1 MLSQLCLG
9 CGITFGDNHDRCIHK
24 LAEFKQK
31 LETSMKG
38 SQIALD
44 VCLEMDGAGYASDL
58 ASASFYPREGKR
70 KHLQVR

>member
-1 MLSQLCLG
+1 
-9 CGITFGDNHDRCIHK
+9 
-24 LAEFKQK
+24 
-31 LETSMKG
+31 MKG

-70 KHLQVR
+70 KAPSGPVDNPDQKRCKIDSTAGPSNC